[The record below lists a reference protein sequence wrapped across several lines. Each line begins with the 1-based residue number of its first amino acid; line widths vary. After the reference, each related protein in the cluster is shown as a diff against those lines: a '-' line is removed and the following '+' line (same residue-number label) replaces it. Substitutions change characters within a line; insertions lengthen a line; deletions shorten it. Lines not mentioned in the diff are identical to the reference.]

1 MRTETVLPSWPTP
14 PATAPW
20 RAFRGLFA
28 FLWTE
33 VLVQAHEELATAT
46 AMVTQS
52 VLLVFV
58 WILDPGLLGVALV
71 GAVIFSTFAMGQR
84 VLNEAAYIRID
95 HKAND
100 LYLASP
106 LSPEAYFLG
115 MAGGILLVYA
125 TPVAVMGV
133 LAVTIAHLTLAEGL
147 LLVAL
152 AGAVWVCAASIG
164 YVFST
169 FFRDNRAIWA
179 YSSLFFNVFG
189 VLPPVFYPLGL
200 FPAALRPVA
209 LLMPPSAAAAL
220 MQGAIGAASL
230 TPGDILLAGGG
241 LGVEAVALFAF
252 AIYWARR
259 TVRGV

>member
-1 MRTETVLPSWPTP
+1 MRTSTALAPSRPFAGT
-14 PATAPW
+14 
-20 RAFRGLFA
+20 FA

-33 VLVQAHEELATAT
+33 VLVQGNETM
-46 AMVTQS
+46 AMLTSMVVPG

-58 WILDPGLLGVALV
+58 EILDPSLIGVALV
-71 GAVIFSTFAMGQR
+71 GSILFSTFTMGQR
-84 VLNEAAYIRID
+84 VLNEAAYLRID

-100 LYLASP
+100 LYLAGP

-115 MAGGILLVYA
+115 MAGGILLIYLG
-125 TPVAVMGV
+125 PVVALGV
-133 LAVTIAHLTLAEGL
+133 LAVVVAHLTLGTGL
-147 LLVAL
+147 LLVGL
-152 AGAVWVCAASIG
+152 SGLVWLFAASVG

-200 FPAALRPVA
+200 FPAPLHPIV
-209 LLMPPSAAAAL
+209 LLMPPSAAAAIL
-220 MQGAIGAASL
+220 QSTIGVTALSPDALTLAAAGLVVETAAIFL
-230 TPGDILLAGGG
+230 
-241 LGVEAVALFAF
+241 F

-259 TVRGV
+259 TVRSK

>member
-1 MRTETVLPSWPTP
+1 MKSETVLPSR
-14 PATAPW
+14 
-20 RAFRGLFA
+20 RAFRGLPA
-28 FLWTE
+28 FFWTE
-33 VLVQAHEELATAT
+33 VLVQLHEELAMAT
-46 AMVTQS
+46 AMVTQV

-58 WILDPGLLGVALV
+58 WILNPGLLPIALC
-71 GAVIFSTFAMGQR
+71 GSVIFSTFAMGQR

-100 LYLASP
+100 LYLAGP
-106 LSPEAYFLG
+106 LSPEGYFLG
-115 MAGGILLVYA
+115 MAAGILLVYL
-125 TPVAVMGV
+125 TPVVVLGI
-133 LAVTIAHLTLAEGL
+133 LAVTYAHLTLAESVL
-147 LLVAL
+147 LFSL
-152 AGAVWVCAASIG
+152 AGVVWVFAGSIG

-179 YSSLFFNVFG
+179 YSSLFFNIFG

-220 MQGAIGAASL
+220 MQGAIGATTLSS
-230 TPGDILLAGGG
+230 GEVLLAAGG
-241 LGVEAVALFAF
+241 LAVETLTVFLF

-259 TVRGV
+259 TVRGG